1 MSFLTSTDTA
11 AEPAAAASGAPRPTR
26 TRAARELPIRLP
38 LVAVY
43 SERAIGRASLAAL
56 LRSQMIEVVL
66 PEEQDRALG
75 GLRPDVILLAGFA
88 PDRRL
93 AETLSTRH
101 KAPAMLMV
109 DGPVGADSLEELGV
123 HGAVCRECP
132 PERLIEGLHAVAA
145 GETFFECH
153 THPSAPTPTD
163 SLLSPRE
170 RRVTAELA
178 RGAGVEEI
186 ATALC
191 ISPHTAR
198 THVRN
203 VRRKLGA
210 RTSAEAVA
218 RALTLGLVA
227 LPAHSA
233 R

>member
-1 MSFLTSTDTA
+1 MSLLSRN
-11 AEPAAAASGAPRPTR
+11 EPAARPAAAGLGAPSGAPR
-26 TRAARELPIRLP
+26 RAPLPIRLP
-38 LVAVY
+38 VVAVY
-43 SERAIGRASLAAL
+43 AERAISRAGLAAL
-56 LRSQMIEVVL
+56 LRSQMIDVVL
-66 PEEQDRALG
+66 PEEEVRPTPG
-75 GLRPDVILLAGFA
+75 RRPDVILIAGFA
-88 PDRRL
+88 PERGL
-93 AETLSTRH
+93 AESLARRH
-101 KAPAMLMV
+101 GAPTMMMS
-109 DGPVGADSLEELGV
+109 DGALGADSLAELGV

-132 PERLIEGLHAVAA
+132 PERLIAGLHALAD
-145 GETFFECH
+145 GDTFFECH
-153 THPSAPTPTD
+153 THPSAPTPAD

-227 LPAHSA
+227 LPA

>member
-1 MSFLTSTDTA
+1 MSYLNPIDSA
-11 AEPAAAASGAPRPTR
+11 AGSAATTPERAPSPP
-26 TRAARELPIRLP
+26 RARVAKELSIRLP

-43 SERAIGRASLAAL
+43 AEGAIGRASLAAL
-56 LRSQMIEVVL
+56 LRSQMIEVTL
-66 PEEQDRALG
+66 PEEDGHSRAG
-75 GLRPDVILLAGFA
+75 GRPDVILLAGFA
-88 PDRRL
+88 PERAL
-93 AETLSTRH
+93 AESLAKRH
-101 KAPAMLMV
+101 RAPAMLMG
-109 DGPVGADSLEELGV
+109 DGALGADSLEELGV

-132 PERLIEGLHAVAA
+132 PERLIDGLHALAA
-145 GETFFECH
+145 GETFFQCH
-153 THPSAPTPTD
+153 THPSAPTPAD

-186 ATALC
+186 AKALC

-227 LPAHSA
+227 LPA

>member
-1 MSFLTSTDTA
+1 MSFLTSSENAAGAAAGGSTA
-11 AEPAAAASGAPRPTR
+11 ASSSRSRATARPP
-26 TRAARELPIRLP
+26 LSIRLP
-38 LVAVY
+38 LVAIY
-43 SERAIGRASLAAL
+43 SERAISRAGLAAL
-56 LRSQMIEVVL
+56 LRAQMLDVAL
-66 PEEQDRALG
+66 PEEQDGQLVGA
-75 GLRPDVILLAGFA
+75 RPDVILLAGFA
-88 PDRRL
+88 PEPELAAKLSRR
-93 AETLSTRH
+93 H
-101 KAPAMLMV
+101 GAPTFLML
-109 DGPVGADSLEELGV
+109 DGPLGPDSFEELGV

-132 PERLIEGLHAVAA
+132 PERLIAGLHAVATGA
-145 GETFFECH
+145 TFFECH
-153 THPSAPTPTD
+153 THPSAPTPND

-186 ATALC
+186 ATTLC

-227 LPAHSA
+227 LPA

>member
-1 MSFLTSTDTA
+1 MSFLASSDTA
-11 AEPAAAASGAPRPTR
+11 APPAAAGSGGPRPA
-26 TRAARELPIRLP
+26 RARSPLPLSLP

-43 SERAIGRASLAAL
+43 SERAISRAGLAAL
-56 LRSQMIEVVL
+56 LRSQMIDVVL
-66 PEEQDRALG
+66 PEEAEREPV
-75 GLRPDVILLAGFA
+75 GLRPDVVLLAGFA
-88 PDRRL
+88 PERRL
-93 AETLSTRH
+93 VDSLSKRH
-101 KAPAMLMV
+101 GAPTMLMS
-109 DGPVGADSLEELGV
+109 DAALGADAPTELGV

-132 PERLIEGLHAVAA
+132 PERLIAGLHTVAA
-145 GETFFECH
+145 GGTFFECH

-186 ATALC
+186 AATLC

-227 LPAHSA
+227 LPA

>member
-1 MSFLTSTDTA
+1 MSFLTSRDTA
-11 AEPAAAASGAPRPTR
+11 APSAAMGLGAPSAS
-26 TRAARELPIRLP
+26 RARSPLPLSLP

-43 SERAIGRASLAAL
+43 SERAISRAGLAAL
-56 LRSQMIEVVL
+56 LRSQMIDVLL
-66 PEEQDRALG
+66 PEEEEREPVGAH
-75 GLRPDVILLAGFA
+75 PDVILLAGFA
-88 PDRRL
+88 PDRCL
-93 AETLSTRH
+93 VDSVSKRH
-101 KAPAMLMV
+101 GAPTMLMA
-109 DGPVGADSLEELGV
+109 DGALAADSLADLGV

-132 PERLIEGLHAVAA
+132 PERLITGLHTVVA
-145 GETFFECH
+145 GGTFFECH
-153 THPSAPTPTD
+153 THPSAPTPSD

-186 ATALC
+186 AATLC

-227 LPAHSA
+227 LPA

>member
-1 MSFLTSTDTA
+1 MSFLSPSDAA
-11 AEPAAAASGAPRPTR
+11 AEPAAGALGAPSSARP
-26 TRAARELPIRLP
+26 LSPPPIRLP

-43 SERAIGRASLAAL
+43 SERAISRAGLGAL

-66 PEEQDRALG
+66 PEEEGREPVGA
-75 GLRPDVILLAGFA
+75 RPDVILLAGFA
-88 PDRRL
+88 PERGLATSLSRR
-93 AETLSTRH
+93 H
-101 KAPAMLMV
+101 GAPALVMV
-109 DGPVGADSLEELGV
+109 DGPLGPDSLEELGV

-153 THPSAPTPTD
+153 THPSAPTPAD

-203 VRRKLGA
+203 IRRKLDA

-227 LPAHSA
+227 LPA

>member
-1 MSFLTSTDTA
+1 MSFLTSSDTA
-11 AEPAAAASGAPRPTR
+11 AENAATGPGAPSFSSSRATARPP
-26 TRAARELPIRLP
+26 LSIRLP
-38 LVAVY
+38 VVAVY
-43 SERAIGRASLAAL
+43 SERAISRAGLAAL
-56 LRSQMIEVVL
+56 LRSQMLDVVL
-66 PEEQDRALG
+66 PEEEDRKLG
-75 GLRPDVILLAGFA
+75 VRPDVVLLSGFA
-88 PDRRL
+88 PERELATRL
-93 AETLSTRH
+93 ARRHGAPTLV
-101 KAPAMLMV
+101 MV
-109 DGPVGADSLEELGV
+109 DGPLGADSLDELGV

-132 PERLIEGLHAVAA
+132 PERLITGLHTVATGA
-145 GETFFECH
+145 TFFECH
-153 THPSAPTPTD
+153 THASAPTPTD

-218 RALTLGLVA
+218 QALMLGLVA
-227 LPAHSA
+227 LPA

>member
-1 MSFLTSTDTA
+1 
-11 AEPAAAASGAPRPTR
+11 
-26 TRAARELPIRLP
+26 
-38 LVAVY
+38 
-43 SERAIGRASLAAL
+43 
-56 LRSQMIEVVL
+56 MIEVVL
-66 PEEQDRALG
+66 PEEEDRAPIG
-75 GLRPDVILLAGFA
+75 GRPDVILLAGFA

-93 AETLSTRH
+93 AESLAKRH
-101 KAPAMLMV
+101 GAPAMLMV
-109 DGPVGADSLEELGV
+109 DGALGADSLEELGV

-132 PERLIEGLHAVAA
+132 PERLIEGLHALAD

-186 ATALC
+186 ATTLC

-227 LPAHSA
+227 LPA

>member
-1 MSFLTSTDTA
+1 MSFLTPSDAA
-11 AEPAAAASGAPRPTR
+11 AENAATRPGAPSFSSSRGTARPP
-26 TRAARELPIRLP
+26 LSIHLP

-43 SERAIGRASLAAL
+43 SERAISRAGLAAL
-56 LRSQMIEVVL
+56 LRSQMLDVVL
-66 PEEQDRALG
+66 PEEEDRELVG
-75 GLRPDVILLAGFA
+75 VRPDVVLLAGFA
-88 PDRRL
+88 PERELATRL
-93 AETLSTRH
+93 ARRHGAPTLV
-101 KAPAMLMV
+101 MV
-109 DGPVGADSLEELGV
+109 DGPLGADSLEELGV

-132 PERLIEGLHAVAA
+132 PDRLIAGLHAVATGA
-145 GETFFECH
+145 TFFECH
-153 THPSAPTPTD
+153 THASAPTPTD

-218 RALTLGLVA
+218 QALMLGLVA
-227 LPAHSA
+227 LPG

>member
-1 MSFLTSTDTA
+1 MSYLISKDTA
-11 AEPAAAASGAPRPTR
+11 TGAAARVPAAPSRARASG
-26 TRAARELPIRLP
+26 ELSIRLP

-43 SERAIGRASLAAL
+43 AERAIARAGLVAL
-56 LRSQMIEVVL
+56 LRSQMFDAVM
-66 PEEQDRALG
+66 PEEEDRGPLT
-75 GLRPDVILLAGFA
+75 LRPDVILIAGFA
-88 PDRRL
+88 PERRL
-93 AETLSTRH
+93 ADSLAKRH
-101 KAPAMLMV
+101 RAPAMLMV
-109 DGPVGADSLEELGV
+109 DGALGADSLEELGV

-132 PERLIEGLHAVAA
+132 PERLVDGLHALAA

-227 LPAHSA
+227 LPA

>member
-1 MSFLTSTDTA
+1 MSFLTSSDTA
-11 AEPAAAASGAPRPTR
+11 ASPAPAGLGAPSPFRPR
-26 TRAARELPIRLP
+26 SPLPIRLP
-38 LVAVY
+38 LVAIY
-43 SERAIGRASLAAL
+43 AERAIARAGLGAL
-56 LRSQMIEVVL
+56 LRSQMIDVVL
-66 PEEQDRALG
+66 PEEEGRVPVGARL
-75 GLRPDVILLAGFA
+75 DVILLAGFA
-88 PDRRL
+88 PERNL
-93 AETLSTRH
+93 ADSLSKRH
-101 KAPAMLMV
+101 GAPAMLMV
-109 DGPVGADSLEELGV
+109 DGPLGANSLEELGV

-132 PERLIEGLHAVAA
+132 PERLIEGLHALAA
-145 GETFFECH
+145 GDTFFECH
-153 THPSAPTPTD
+153 THPSAPTPSD

-227 LPAHSA
+227 LPAL
-233 R
+233 

>member
-1 MSFLTSTDTA
+1 MSFASPTDTA
-11 AEPAAAASGAPRPTR
+11 ATPAATPPGGAPRPAGGR
-26 TRAARELPIRLP
+26 PPLPIRLP

-43 SERAIGRASLAAL
+43 SERAISRAGLAAL

-66 PEEQDRALG
+66 PEEAGREV

-88 PDRRL
+88 PERRL
-93 AETLSTRH
+93 AESLARRH
-101 KAPAMLMV
+101 GAPAMLMA
-109 DGPVGADSLEELGV
+109 DGALGADSLEQVGV

-132 PERLIEGLHAVAA
+132 PERLIEGLHALAA

-178 RGAGVEEI
+178 RGAGAEEI

-227 LPAHSA
+227 LPA

>member
-1 MSFLTSTDTA
+1 MSFLTSRDTA
-11 AEPAAAASGAPRPTR
+11 ASPAAAKIGGPSAGRAR
-26 TRAARELPIRLP
+26 TPLPIRLP

-43 SERAIGRASLAAL
+43 AERAIARAGLGAL
-56 LRSQMIEVVL
+56 LRSQMIDVVL
-66 PEEQDRALG
+66 PEEEGRVLVGA
-75 GLRPDVILLAGFA
+75 RPDVVLLAGFA
-88 PDRRL
+88 PERHLADSLARR
-93 AETLSTRH
+93 H
-101 KAPAMLMV
+101 GAPVMLMV
-109 DGPVGADSLEELGV
+109 DGAVGADSLEALGV

-132 PERLIEGLHAVAA
+132 PERLIEGLHALAA

-186 ATALC
+186 AAALC

-218 RALTLGLVA
+218 QALTLGLVA
-227 LPAHSA
+227 LPARSVH
-233 R
+233 

>member
-1 MSFLTSTDTA
+1 MSFLTPSDTA
-11 AEPAAAASGAPRPTR
+11 ADTAAAGPGAPSFSQSRATARPP
-26 TRAARELPIRLP
+26 LSIRLP

-43 SERAIGRASLAAL
+43 SERAISRAGLAAL
-56 LRSQMIEVVL
+56 LRSQMLDVAL
-66 PEEQDRALG
+66 PEEEDRALVG
-75 GLRPDVILLAGFA
+75 VRPDVVLLAGFA
-88 PDRRL
+88 PEPELATTLARR
-93 AETLSTRH
+93 H
-101 KAPAMLMV
+101 GAPTFVMV
-109 DGPVGADSLEELGV
+109 DGPLDADSLEGLGV

-132 PERLIEGLHAVAA
+132 SERLITGLHAAA
-145 GETFFECH
+145 SGATFFECH

-186 ATALC
+186 ATELC

-227 LPAHSA
+227 LPA

>member
-1 MSFLTSTDTA
+1 MSGPSPTGTA
-11 AEPAAAASGAPRPTR
+11 ARPAAAAHRGPAGHPARP
-26 TRAARELPIRLP
+26 ALSIRLP

-43 SERAIGRASLAAL
+43 SERAIARAGLAAL
-56 LRSQMIEVVL
+56 LRSQMIEVTL
-66 PEEQDRALG
+66 PEEARPAPAG
-75 GLRPDVILLAGFA
+75 KRPDVILLAGFA
-88 PDRRL
+88 VERRL
-93 AETLSTRH
+93 VTRLSH
-101 KAPAMLMV
+101 HHDAPALALV
-109 DGPVGADSLEELGV
+109 DGPLGADAREQLGL

-132 PERLIEGLHAVAA
+132 PDRLITGIHTLAT
-145 GETFFECH
+145 GGIFFECH
-153 THPSAPTPTD
+153 THPSAPTPTG

-186 ATALC
+186 AAALC

-218 RALTLGLVA
+218 RALMLGLVA
-227 LPAHSA
+227 LPAG
-233 R
+233 

>member
-1 MSFLTSTDTA
+1 MSYLTANDTGVGHVG
-11 AEPAAAASGAPRPTR
+11 PSLGAPSPSRVR
-26 TRAARELPIRLP
+26 TPLSIRLP

-43 SERAIGRASLAAL
+43 AERAISRAGLAAL

-66 PEEQDRALG
+66 PEEEERG
-75 GLRPDVILLAGFA
+75 PIGLRPDVILLAGFA
-88 PDRRL
+88 PERRL
-93 AETLSTRH
+93 ADSLAKRH
-101 KAPAMLMV
+101 RAPAMLTV
-109 DGPVGADSLEELGV
+109 DGALGADSLEELGV

-132 PERLIEGLHAVAA
+132 PERLIEGLHALAA

-227 LPAHSA
+227 LPARSV

>member
-1 MSFLTSTDTA
+1 MSYLTSIDTA
-11 AEPAAAASGAPRPTR
+11 AEPAATTAGAPRT
-26 TRAARELPIRLP
+26 TRAQRSRELPLRLP

-66 PEEQDRALG
+66 PEEEDRALS

-93 AETLSTRH
+93 AETISSRH
-101 KAPAMLMV
+101 KAPAMLLI
-109 DGPVGADSLEELGV
+109 DGAISADSLAELGV

-132 PERLIEGLHAVAA
+132 PERLIEGLHSVAD
-145 GETFFECH
+145 GGTFFECH

-198 THVRN
+198 THIRN
-203 VRRKLGA
+203 IRRKLGA

-227 LPAHSA
+227 LPA

>member
-1 MSFLTSTDTA
+1 MSFLTPTDA
-11 AEPAAAASGAPRPTR
+11 AHPAATPSGGAPSFA
-26 TRAARELPIRLP
+26 AARSPLPIRLP
-38 LVAVY
+38 RVAVY
-43 SERAIGRASLAAL
+43 SERAIARAGLTAL
-56 LRSQMIEVVL
+56 LRSQMLDVAL
-66 PEEQDRALG
+66 PEEEGPDLVAV
-75 GLRPDVILLAGFA
+75 RPDAILLAGFA
-88 PDRRL
+88 PERRL
-93 AETLSTRH
+93 ATSLARRH
-101 KAPAMLMV
+101 GAPALVMV
-109 DGPVGADSLEELGV
+109 DGPLGADSLEELGV

-132 PERLIEGLHAVAA
+132 PERLIAGLHTVAA
-145 GETFFECH
+145 GGTFFECH
-153 THPSAPTPTD
+153 THPSAPTPSD

-170 RRVTAELA
+170 RRVAAELA

-186 ATALC
+186 ADALC

-227 LPAHSA
+227 LPA

>member
-1 MSFLTSTDTA
+1 MSLPIVSDTG
-11 AEPAAAASGAPRPTR
+11 PGAPAKGAAPPRSR
-26 TRAARELPIRLP
+26 TADARGLSIHLPV
-38 LVAVY
+38 VAVY
-43 SERAIGRASLAAL
+43 AERAISRAGLAAL
-56 LRSQMIEVVL
+56 LRSQMFDAVL
-66 PEEQDRALG
+66 PEEEARGPLR
-75 GLRPDVILLAGFA
+75 LRPDVVLIAGFA
-88 PDRRL
+88 PDRQL
-93 AETLSTRH
+93 AETLSRRH
-101 KAPAMLMV
+101 RAPAMLMV
-109 DGPVGADSLEELGV
+109 DGAIGADSLTELGV

-132 PERLIEGLHAVAA
+132 PERLIEGLHALAA

-186 ATALC
+186 AAVLC

-218 RALTLGLVA
+218 RALSLGLVA
-227 LPAHSA
+227 LPTL
-233 R
+233 

>member
-1 MSFLTSTDTA
+1 MSFLAPTETA
-11 AEPAAAASGAPRPTR
+11 AEPAAEAYGAPSFATIP
-26 TRAARELPIRLP
+26 ARSPLPIRLP

-43 SERAIGRASLAAL
+43 SEQAISRAGLAAL
-56 LRSQMIEVVL
+56 LRSQMIDVVL
-66 PEEQDRALG
+66 PEEADREPVG
-75 GLRPDVILLAGFA
+75 SRPDVVLLAGFA
-88 PDRRL
+88 PERGLPTSLSRR
-93 AETLSTRH
+93 H
-101 KAPAMLMV
+101 GAPAMLMV
-109 DGPVGADSLEELGV
+109 DGALGADSLEDLGV

-132 PERLIEGLHAVAA
+132 PERLIAGLHTVAA
-145 GETFFECH
+145 GGTFFECH
-153 THPSAPTPTD
+153 THPSAPTPSD

-186 ATALC
+186 ATSLC

-218 RALTLGLVA
+218 LALTLGLVA
-227 LPAHSA
+227 LPAL
-233 R
+233 

>member
-1 MSFLTSTDTA
+1 MNPPAPTDTA
-11 AEPAAAASGAPRPTR
+11 ARPAATGLGASGPRRRPRAP
-26 TRAARELPIRLP
+26 LPIHLP
-38 LVAVY
+38 RVAVY
-43 SERAIGRASLAAL
+43 SERAISRAGLAAL
-56 LRSQMIEVVL
+56 LRSQMFDAVL
-66 PEEQDRALG
+66 PEEQGR
-75 GLRPDVILLAGFA
+75 GLIGVRPDVILLAGFA
-88 PDRRL
+88 PERRL
-93 AETLSTRH
+93 ADSLAKRH
-101 KAPAMLMV
+101 GAPALLMA
-109 DGPVGADSLEELGV
+109 DGALGADSLQELGV

-132 PERLIEGLHAVAA
+132 PERLIEGLHALAA
-145 GETFFECH
+145 GGTFFECH

-178 RGAGVEEI
+178 RGAGVDEI
-186 ATALC
+186 AAALC

-227 LPAHSA
+227 LPAL
-233 R
+233 

>member
-1 MSFLTSTDTA
+1 MSYLVSNDTA
-11 AEPAAAASGAPRPTR
+11 TGTAANGAAARPNQAR
-26 TRAARELPIRLP
+26 EARELSIRLP

-43 SERAIGRASLAAL
+43 AERAIARAGLAAL
-56 LRSQMIEVVL
+56 LRSQMIDAVL
-66 PEEQDRALG
+66 PEEEDRKPPA
-75 GLRPDVILLAGFA
+75 LRPDVILIAGFA
-88 PDRRL
+88 PDRQL
-93 AETLSTRH
+93 ADSLAKRH
-101 KAPAMLMV
+101 RAPAMLMV
-109 DGPVGADSLEELGV
+109 DGAVGADSPAELGV

-145 GETFFECH
+145 GQTFFECH
-153 THPSAPTPTD
+153 THPSAPTPAN

-186 ATALC
+186 AAALC

-227 LPAHSA
+227 LPA

>member
-1 MSFLTSTDTA
+1 M
-11 AEPAAAASGAPRPTR
+11 PVGA
-26 TRAARELPIRLP
+26 
-38 LVAVY
+38 
-43 SERAIGRASLAAL
+43 
-56 LRSQMIEVVL
+56 
-66 PEEQDRALG
+66 
-75 GLRPDVILLAGFA
+75 RPDAILLAGFA
-88 PDRRL
+88 PERRL
-93 AETLSTRH
+93 ADTLSKRH
-101 KAPAMLMV
+101 GAPVMLMV
-109 DGPVGADSLEELGV
+109 DGALRADSPAELGV
-123 HGAVCRECP
+123 QGAVCRECP
-132 PERLIEGLHAVAA
+132 PERLVEGLYALAA

-178 RGAGVEEI
+178 RGAGVEDI

-227 LPAHSA
+227 LPTLPVY
-233 R
+233 

>member
-1 MSFLTSTDTA
+1 MSFLTPSDTA
-11 AEPAAAASGAPRPTR
+11 ANAAAGGLGAPGPSRPSSP
-26 TRAARELPIRLP
+26 LPIRLP
-38 LVAVY
+38 LVAIY
-43 SERAIGRASLAAL
+43 AERAIARAGLGAL
-56 LRSQMIEVVL
+56 LRSQMIDVVL
-66 PEEQDRALG
+66 PEEEGRVHFGA
-75 GLRPDVILLAGFA
+75 RPDVILLAGFA
-88 PDRRL
+88 PERHL
-93 AETLSTRH
+93 ADSLSKRH
-101 KAPAMLMV
+101 GAPAMLMV
-109 DGPVGADSLEELGV
+109 DGPLGANSLEELGV

-132 PERLIEGLHAVAA
+132 PERLVEGLHALVA

-153 THPSAPTPTD
+153 THPSAPTPSD

-227 LPAHSA
+227 LPAL
-233 R
+233 

>member
-1 MSFLTSTDTA
+1 MSFQTPSGIAAKTA
-11 AEPAAAASGAPRPTR
+11 ATGLDGPSFSSSGASVRPS
-26 TRAARELPIRLP
+26 LSIHLP

-43 SERAIGRASLAAL
+43 SERAISRAGLAAL
-56 LRSQMIEVVL
+56 LRAQMLDVAL
-66 PEEQDRALG
+66 PEEEDELVG
-75 GLRPDVILLAGFA
+75 VHPDVILLAGFA
-88 PDRRL
+88 PERGLATRL
-93 AETLSTRH
+93 ARRHGAPTL
-101 KAPAMLMV
+101 MMV
-109 DGPVGADSLEELGV
+109 DGPLGAESFEQLGV

-132 PERLIEGLHAVAA
+132 PERLITGLHAVATGA
-145 GETFFECH
+145 TFFECH

-203 VRRKLGA
+203 VRRKLDA

-218 RALTLGLVA
+218 QALMLGLVA
-227 LPAHSA
+227 LPAG
-233 R
+233 

>member
-1 MSFLTSTDTA
+1 MTYVTPGDTA
-11 AEPAAAASGAPRPTR
+11 AIPAAPRLGAPSHA
-26 TRAARELPIRLP
+26 RARVARELPIRLP

-43 SERAIGRASLAAL
+43 AERAISRAGLGAL
-56 LRSQMIEVVL
+56 LSSQMIDVVH
-66 PEEQDRALG
+66 PEEEG
-75 GLRPDVILLAGFA
+75 RPPVGARLDAILLAGFA
-88 PDRRL
+88 PERRL
-93 AETLSTRH
+93 ADSLAKRH
-101 KAPAMLMV
+101 GAPVMLMV
-109 DGPVGADSLEELGV
+109 DGALGADSLEELGV

-132 PERLIEGLHAVAA
+132 PERLIEGLHALAA
-145 GETFFECH
+145 GDTFFECH

-227 LPAHSA
+227 LPA

>member
-1 MSFLTSTDTA
+1 MSFLTPTNTA
-11 AEPAAAASGAPRPTR
+11 AEPAEGLGAPRPSGGR
-26 TRAARELPIRLP
+26 SPLPIRLP

-43 SERAIGRASLAAL
+43 SERAISRAGLAAL
-56 LRSQMIEVVL
+56 LRSQMIDVVL
-66 PEEQDRALG
+66 PEEDGREPVGA
-75 GLRPDVILLAGFA
+75 RPDAILLAGFA
-88 PDRRL
+88 PERGL
-93 AETLSTRH
+93 AESLAKRH
-101 KAPAMLMV
+101 GAPAMLMA
-109 DGPVGADSLEELGV
+109 DGALGVDSLDDLGV
-123 HGAVCRECP
+123 HGTVCRECP
-132 PERLIEGLHAVAA
+132 PERLIEGLHALAA
-145 GETFFECH
+145 GETYFECH

-203 VRRKLGA
+203 LRRKLGA

-227 LPAHSA
+227 LPASSA